1 MTLQSELESWVS
13 TVFQS
18 NWQVKEGQKVP
29 DDDSRLGLQ
38 NEAVQIDGTV
48 LYSDM
53 SDSTKLVDSQK
64 PHFAA
69 EIYKTF
75 LYCAAKCIR
84 AEGGTITAYDGDRIM
99 AVFIGDHMCTRAAR
113 AALKTRWA
121 EHQIIRPRLQAQY
134 PTIPYVPEHVT
145 GVDVSPLFVAKTG
158 VRGANDLVWV
168 GKAANY
174 AAKLSS
180 LESGYTYLTHRVF
193 DRLASDMKTYN
204 SSNVWEARTWTWNQ
218 ARIYRSNWRWSLD

>member
-13 TVFQS
+13 TVFNS
-18 NWQVKEGQKVP
+18 YWQIKEGQKVP
-29 DDDSRLGLQ
+29 DEDSRLGLQ

-53 SDSTKLVDSQK
+53 SDSTRLVDTQK

-75 LYCAAKCIR
+75 LYCSAKCIR

-99 AVFIGDHMCTRAAR
+99 AVFIGERMCTRAAR

-121 EHQIIRPRLQAQY
+121 EYQIIRPRLRTQY
-134 PTIPYVPEHVT
+134 PTIEYVPAHVT
-145 GVDVSPLFVAKTG
+145 GIDVSPLFVAKTG

-193 DRLASDMKTYN
+193 DRLASDIKTYN
-204 SSNVWEARTWTWNQ
+204 GSNVWEARTWNWNKT
-218 ARIYRSNWRWSLD
+218 RIYRSNWRWSLD